1 MRWRRTESYP
11 KLAPS
16 SVTAPPCQPF
26 LWSAF
31 GVYCTRPGMRRW
43 RIPVSGSLPKG
54 EAFDSQHRIQILQ
67 AQKSLLFSQ
76 PCQLWDEKQ
85 ALMTVQ
91 CFRGATQIQRTRRAG
106 VLLAFVGAGR
116 LTAAV
121 SGPARPLSSVPLFV
135 AGFPACDPVLWPKG
149 GDVLMRRHCGA
160 NGGKGYSAF
169 FPLRGWAISRQS
181 RSPRARP

>member
-1 MRWRRTESYP
+1 MRWQQRESCP
-11 KLAPS
+11 KPAPS
-16 SVTAPPCQPF
+16 SVACGVPAFSLERLRRLLRSPGNAPLAHSC
-26 LWSAF
+26 F
-31 GVYCTRPGMRRW
+31 GLTPR
-43 RIPVSGSLPKG
+43 G

-67 AQKSLLFSQ
+67 AQKNLLFSQ

-91 CFRGATQIQRTRRAG
+91 CFRGATQIQRARRAG

-135 AGFPACDPVLWPKG
+135 AGLPACDPVLWPKG

>member
-1 MRWRRTESYP
+1 MRWQQRESCP
-11 KLAPS
+11 KPAPS
-16 SVTAPPCQPF
+16 SVACGDSFPP
-26 LWSAF
+26 
-31 GVYCTRPGMRRW
+31 R
-43 RIPVSGSLPKG
+43 GSLRYSAPHPNSPGAKN
-54 EAFDSQHRIQILQ
+54 
-67 AQKSLLFSQ
+67 LLFSQ

-91 CFRGATQIQRTRRAG
+91 CFRGATQIQRARRAG